1 MSKMVSESIEG
12 MNTDELRK
20 DMYYKID
27 KILAQVVKTNGRVNK
42 LEAWKDQVMGGL
54 KVTLVIVALAGFLF
68 KIGWLTIGV

>member
-1 MSKMVSESIEG
+1 MSKMVLESIKD

-68 KIGWLTIGV
+68 KIGWLTIGA

>member
-1 MSKMVSESIEG
+1 MVLESIKG

-42 LEAWKDQVMGGL
+42 LEAWKDQVTGGL
-54 KVTLVIVALAGFLF
+54 KVALIIIALAGFLF
-68 KIGWLTIGV
+68 KIGWLTIGA

>member
-1 MSKMVSESIEG
+1 MSKMVLESIKG

-54 KVTLVIVALAGFLF
+54 KVTLIIVALAGFLF
-68 KIGWLTIGV
+68 KIGWLTIGA

>member
-1 MSKMVSESIEG
+1 MFKMVLESIKD

>member
-1 MSKMVSESIEG
+1 MSKMVSESIRG

-27 KILAQVVKTNGRVNK
+27 KILTQVTKTNGRVNK

-54 KVTLVIVALAGFLF
+54 KVALIIFALAGFLF
-68 KIGWLTIGV
+68 KIGWLTIGA

>member
-1 MSKMVSESIEG
+1 MSIMVLESIKG

-54 KVTLVIVALAGFLF
+54 KGTLVIVALAGFLF

>member
-1 MSKMVSESIEG
+1 MSKMVLESIKG

-54 KVTLVIVALAGFLF
+54 KVILIIVALLGFLF
-68 KIGWLTIGV
+68 KIGWLTIGA

>member
-1 MSKMVSESIEG
+1 MSKMVLEYIKG

-27 KILAQVVKTNGRVNK
+27 RILTQVVKTNGRVNK

-68 KIGWLTIGV
+68 KIGWLTIGA

>member
-1 MSKMVSESIEG
+1 MAKMVLESIKG

-68 KIGWLTIGV
+68 KIGWLTIGA